1 LAGWALGELA
11 VNTIV
16 LPSEGLTAGV
26 KSVASGSARKVPGHS
41 VPANSARAVKL
52 SAAELEREF
61 VISLDTIHAR
71 AETVTEVL
79 ESILHSHPVLPSNM
93 L

>member
-1 LAGWALGELA
+1 VPEYGAA
-11 VNTIV
+11 
-16 LPSEGLTAGV
+16 
-26 KSVASGSARKVPGHS
+26 AS
-41 VPANSARAVKL
+41 SARAVKL